1 MTIDWAAFFV
11 VTLVTL
17 VGSSGL
23 VALYSLGLR
32 LVDSERG
39 FRHTA
44 GVACFVLC
52 GLVVLF
58 AVYLIVPVLH

>member
-44 GVACFVLC
+44 GVSCFVLC

>member
-44 GVACFVLC
+44 GVSCFFLC